1 MDINKPTEH
10 VCVSRYVL
18 IPQNIMP
25 ELVQLEQKFCKDR
38 RQHNE
43 AVLWKFADILY
54 LFRVN

>member
-10 VCVSRYVL
+10 ACVSRYVL